1 MRQVFAAAAV
11 ASVLAV
17 AGTAWADDV
26 GQVKTTKGTVHV
38 ERDGQRLP
46 ASVGMPI
53 RLSDALVTGADGS
66 VGVTF
71 SDNSLLSTGP
81 NSVLVVDRYS
91 FDSTTHA
98 GRFDA
103 SLKKGTLAV
112 VSGKMVKQS
121 PDAMKVHTPA
131 AIMGVRGTEFA
142 VQVEEPAKK

>member
-1 MRQVFAAAAV
+1 MRQLIVAAAV
-11 ASVLAV
+11 AAALG
-17 AGTAWADDV
+17 AGMPAWASDV
-26 GQVKTTKGTVHV
+26 GQVKTAKGTVHV
-38 ERDGQRLP
+38 EREGKRLP

-53 RLSDALVTGADGS
+53 RQADTLITGTDGA

-81 NSVLVVDRYS
+81 NSVLVVDRYD
-91 FDSTTHA
+91 FNSTTHA
-98 GRFDA
+98 GHFDA

-121 PDAMKVHTPA
+121 PDAMKVRTPA
-131 AIMGVRGTEFA
+131 AIMGVRGTEFV